1 MEQIILCT
9 FGGVVVFLCLFAIRT
24 LRGLNK
30 TLKTEAFQK
39 TGTSNSV
46 PRLQSSIATGNLT
59 FGVISSLIVVGLG
72 ALFMKKNTPKNTP
85 LSASSTITQGVTV
98 SDAAKTETKAEET
111 PKPTGATLDLAT
123 ATVLT
128 DEPSLK
134 AGAET
139 FKNLCAAC
147 HGQAGEGNIGPNFTD
162 NFWIHGGEFKDL
174 CKVIVEGVPEKGM
187 IAWAG
192 QLSGD
197 QIKQVASYILSLE
210 GSTPPNQKAAQGT
223 PFVRKEAIN
232 FAIRPTA
239 TAAVNIPKIG
249 QKGDKKQ
256 GQKLFDGMLGCS
268 HCHGT
273 GAVGHVDNRNLRALK
288 KRYDGDASKVYD
300 TVMEI
305 GRMGTAMPPW
315 GHLTLAQKQDIK
327 TFIFS
332 IQEYK

>member
-1 MEQIILCT
+1 MEQIILYT
-9 FGGVVVFLCLFAIRT
+9 VGGVIVFFCLFAIKT

-30 TLKTEAFQK
+30 ALKTSTFK
-39 TGTSNSV
+39 NVGTGESV
-46 PRLQSSIATGNLT
+46 PRLQSSIAIGNLT
-59 FGVISSLIVVGLG
+59 FGVISSIIVLGLG
-72 ALFMKKNTPKNTP
+72 AFYVKKNTQKHTP
-85 LSASSTITQGVTV
+85 SV
-98 SDAAKTETKAEET
+98 SDAAKAETKADET

-123 ATVLT
+123 AVVLT

-147 HGQAGEGNIGPNFTD
+147 HGQAGEGIVGPNFAD

-174 CKVIVEGVPEKGM
+174 CKTIVEGVPDKGM
-187 IAWAG
+187 ISWAG

-223 PFVRKEAIN
+223 KVERKEAIN

-239 TAAVNIPKIG
+239 VATAKIPSIPL
-249 QKGDKKQ
+249 KGDKKK
-256 GQKLFDGMLGCS
+256 GEVLFNGTLGCG

-273 GAVGHVDNRNLRALK
+273 GSIGHVDNRNLRALK
-288 KRYDGDASKVYD
+288 KRYAGDAQKVYD

-315 GHLTLAQKQDIK
+315 GHLSMVQKQDIK

-332 IQEYK
+332 IQE